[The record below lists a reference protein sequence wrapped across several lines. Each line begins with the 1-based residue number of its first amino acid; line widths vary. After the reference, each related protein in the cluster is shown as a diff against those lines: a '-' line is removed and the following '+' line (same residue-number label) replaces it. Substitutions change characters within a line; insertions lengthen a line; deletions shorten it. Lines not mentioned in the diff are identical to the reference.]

1 MVSRVKVT
9 IKSRLST
16 SWLSKTIKNA
26 DNIALQMATDVDRFA
41 KVLAPKDKGN
51 LVNSG
56 RIEKLGQAAYKVAF
70 GGSSGGV
77 SVKYAKRRHYE
88 NKKNPHTLKYLER
101 AGKAV
106 AKQKDKYVKGGRPQF
121 K

>member
-1 MVSRVKVT
+1 MAVQAKFT
-9 IKSRLST
+9 SRLST
-16 SWLSKTIKNA
+16 SWLSKTEKNL

-56 RIEKLGQAAYKVAF
+56 RIEKLGLAAYKASF

-101 AGKAV
+101 AGNAV
-106 AKQKDKYVKGGRPQF
+106 SKQKDKYIKGERP
-121 K
+121 KYK

>member
-1 MVSRVKVT
+1 MTVQAKFT
-9 IKSRLST
+9 SRLST
-16 SWLSKTIKNA
+16 SWLQKTEKNA
-26 DNIALQMATDVDRFA
+26 DNVALQMATDVDRFA

-56 RIEKLGQAAYKVAF
+56 RIEKMAQAAFKVSF
-70 GGSSGGV
+70 GGSEGGV

-101 AGKAV
+101 AGNSV
-106 AKQKDKYVKGGRPQF
+106 SKQKDKYVKGERPKF

>member
-1 MVSRVKVT
+1 MAVRAKFT
-9 IKSRLST
+9 SRLSS
-16 SWLSKTIKNA
+16 SWLSKTTRNA
-26 DNIALQMATDVDRFA
+26 DNVALQMATDVDRFA
-41 KVLAPKDKGN
+41 KVLAPKDKGH

-56 RIEKLGQAAYKVAF
+56 RIEKIAQAAFVVSF

-88 NKKNPHTLKYLER
+88 NKKNPHTLKYLDR

-106 AKQKDKYVKGGRPQF
+106 SKQKSKYVNGERPKF